1 MDIKNE
7 PRNETDS
14 AETDGN
20 VSRRNALGRFAQYTA
35 PIVVAAL
42 MSEQAIA
49 QSGSHPIGIDC
60 GVL

>member
-1 MDIKNE
+1 MNSKGE
-7 PRNETDS
+7 PRNESDG
-14 AETDGN
+14 AETDGT

-49 QSGSHPIGIDC
+49 QSGSHR
-60 GVL
+60 